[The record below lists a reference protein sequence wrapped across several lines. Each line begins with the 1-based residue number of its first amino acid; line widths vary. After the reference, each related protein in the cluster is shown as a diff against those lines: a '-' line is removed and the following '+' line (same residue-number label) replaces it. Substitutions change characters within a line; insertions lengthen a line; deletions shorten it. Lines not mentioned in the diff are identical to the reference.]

1 MKKESYF
8 LLITISSCLILS
20 FFHCP
25 FFEIYFDDKEIFK
38 YSGLVISK
46 GGIPYRDFFD
56 HKPPL
61 IFFLNYLGQLTG
73 PWGLWVIDSILDLF
87 ASLLFL
93 DLCKKNKLPYPW
105 MLPFIFNLLLR
116 NFSVSYGIGMT
127 REYTALLLLVF
138 FCVLMCH
145 SKYRYFLMGL
155 LSSCIFFMQQDQALL
170 LIPFFIYLGFADFGY
185 FRNRSFPVLA
195 SLCLGFLTLAAPL
208 LLYFSLN
215 HSLSYF
221 WEDAFLFNFNWY
233 TEKKPLIQHLTVIKA
248 ELETAK
254 YDLAFYCSL
263 VLGLASLISGNKKKG
278 LLLVSLIVVILS
290 FCSEFLSGKM
300 IFGLSVRYY
309 LLPLAASL
317 PILLFTVFGFSD
329 RLFSQN
335 NTHQLIYGTL
345 ISIGLFLN
353 ILQGVSNST
362 KSQGDRVKKSPA
374 SLYLRKQAIHDYQL
388 YVFNNSNYI
397 YLYNKF
403 RILAPS
409 KWIYHQFW
417 RWYETWDPDNKKLES
432 ITQDL
437 QKHQTTYILDFSD
450 TVSFKNHS
458 NFLYWQ
464 SFLQSHYSP
473 VILDS
478 MDKKMVLWKIK

>member
-8 LLITISSCLILS
+8 LAITIISSLLLS
-20 FFHCP
+20 FLHCP
-25 FFEIYFDDKEIFK
+25 FLEIFFDDKEIFK
-38 YSGLVISK
+38 YAGLVISK

-61 IFFLNYLGQLTG
+61 IFFLNWLGQLMG
-73 PWGLWVIDSILDLF
+73 PWGLWLMDSILVLF
-87 ASLLFL
+87 ASFLFL
-93 DLCKKNKLPYPW
+93 ALCRKYKLSYPW
-105 MLPFIFNLLLR
+105 MLPVIFNLLLR

-127 REYTALLLLVF
+127 REYTALLLLIF
-138 FCVLMCH
+138 FCVLMGH
-145 SKYRYFLMGL
+145 SKYRYFLLGL
-155 LSSCIFFMQQDQALL
+155 LSSCIFFMQQDQVLL
-170 LIPFFIYLGFADFGY
+170 LIPFFIYLGFSDFGY
-185 FRNRSFPVLA
+185 FRNRPFTVLG
-195 SLCLGFLTLAAPL
+195 SMCLGFLALAAPL

-215 HSLSYF
+215 HTLTYF

-233 TEKKPLIQHLTVIKA
+233 TEKKPILQHLRVIKD
-248 ELETAK
+248 ELERSK
-254 YDLAFYCSL
+254 YDLTFYGSVALGAF
-263 VLGLASLISGNKKKG
+263 SLISGNKKKW
-278 LLLVSLIVVILS
+278 LLLVSLIVVFLS

-317 PILLFTVFGFSD
+317 PILLFTIFSFSD
-329 RLFSQN
+329 KLFSQN
-335 NTHQLIYGTL
+335 RLHPLIYGTF
-345 ISIGLFLN
+345 ISVGLLLN

-362 KSQGDRVKKSPA
+362 KSQGDWVKNSSA
-374 SLYLRKQAIHDYQL
+374 SLYLRRQAIHDYQL
-388 YVFNNSNYI
+388 YVVNNSNYI

-417 RWYETWDPDNKKLES
+417 RWYEGWDLDNKKLAS

-450 TVSFKNHS
+450 DSSFKNHS

-464 SFLQSHYSP
+464 YFLQSHYSP

-478 MDKKMVLWKIK
+478 VDKKMVLWKIK